1 MLEVDLLLHPS
12 FRFKSSSAENSGVG
26 IVNSV
31 RFKGESMKLAA
42 RSAGLPG
49 NDLLFDTVPLPACR
63 QAGTPRRGRGLRRT
77 LRSRSSVHFGVSFPG
92 CGDVFLLFVGSMLP
106 DCPNDRAN
114 GHHARYLGKSAK
126 NGCIH
131 DRSRG

>member
-12 FRFKSSSAENSGVG
+12 F
-26 IVNSV
+26 

-49 NDLLFDTVPLPACR
+49 NNLLFDPVPLDPAQR
-63 QAGTPRRGRGLRRT
+63 AGLAGT
-77 LRSRSSVHFGVSFPG
+77 LRSRGSMHFGISFPG
-92 CGDVFLLFVGSMLP
+92 CGDVFFLLIGSMFP
-106 DCPNDRAN
+106 DCPNDGAN
-114 GHHARYLGKSAK
+114 GHHARYLGKGTK
-126 NGCIH
+126 NGCVD